1 MDCEKENAC
10 LQAYMIDNH
19 EVVPMII
26 LASHKDSNKCLQR
39 KTLVI
44 LLSTSASP
52 PSWSIYS
59 SKFYC

>member
-1 MDCEKENAC
+1 MDFEKENAC

-52 PSWSIYS
+52 PS
-59 SKFYC
+59 